1 MNRETGIPMPSIGQE
16 ATSSAVGDRG
26 ALLERSDQL
35 AALDASFDAVI
46 AEPTGRLLLVGGEAG
61 VGKTTLLRT
70 FCDRRPDSERV
81 LWGACEGLLTPGP
94 LAPFFDLAEVV
105 GGELEELV
113 RSEARPHE
121 VVAALGRELDRRT
134 PAILVLEDLH
144 WADEATLD
152 VVRLLGRRVGRV
164 RALVLASY
172 RDDELDHTHPLQ
184 VVLGVLASERTISR
198 VEVPPLS
205 APAVTELAAQ
215 HGVDGEVL
223 YRETNGNP
231 FFVNEVLAAGTE
243 EIPHTVR
250 DAVLARTAHL
260 TAPAKALVEAVAIVP
275 TQAEVWLLEAL
286 ANGAVDRLDECLT
299 TGVLTST
306 REGVA
311 FRHELARLTIEATLP
326 PDRRVGLHRKAL
338 DALTAHPHG
347 SPDLARLAHHAE
359 AAGDTDAVLRFAP
372 GAAAR
377 AASLGAHREAAAQYA
392 RALRFAGALPA
403 RERADLLERR
413 SYECHLTDQVDD
425 AIEAL
430 ERALELHRQL
440 GDRLREG
447 DALRSLSVLLW
458 CPGRV
463 GEAEDASRRAVSLL
477 ERLPPGR
484 ELALAYSQ
492 ASSLAGEAEDIEPTI
507 AWGSR
512 AIKLAERLG
521 DAEVVLDASSTV
533 AGAELLAGV
542 PGARETLER
551 NYELAQR
558 AGLDDQA
565 GQAIV
570 NLAWAEGRR
579 RSHDTTELALDAG
592 LEYCGEH
599 GLELWRLYLLAL
611 RARAQLDQGRWA
623 EAVESAALVLREPR
637 ISTFPRIFALVVIGL
652 VRARRGDAEH
662 RAPLDEALPLAEM
675 SGELER
681 LGPVAAARAEVA
693 WLRGD
698 HQAAVEAT
706 EVAFELA
713 LKRRSQWMV
722 GELACWR
729 RRARVEGDVPA
740 YTAEPY
746 GLELTGE
753 WDAAAK
759 SWAGLGCPYESAL
772 ALAGADD
779 AGALRRSLDELHRLG
794 ASATAAVVARRL
806 RERGV
811 RGLPRGPRATTRDN
825 PAGLTAR
832 EVEVLGLVSQGLRNA
847 EIAERLFVST
857 KTVGHHVSAILRKLD
872 VRTRGEASAEAVR
885 LGIADPS

>member
-1 MNRETGIPMPSIGQE
+1 MPSIGQE
-16 ATSSAVGDRG
+16 GTSSAVGDRVG
-26 ALLERSDQL
+26 LLERSSQL
-35 AALDASFDAVI
+35 SALDESLDAVTT
-46 AEPTGRLLLVGGEAG
+46 ELTGRLLLVGGEAG

-70 FCDRRPDSERV
+70 FCARRRDSERV

-105 GGELEELV
+105 GGELQELV

-121 VVAALGRELDRRT
+121 VVAALSRELDRRS

-152 VVRLLGRRVGRV
+152 VVRLLGRRISRV

-184 VVLGVLASERTISR
+184 VVLGVLAAERTTSS
-198 VEVPPLS
+198 VKVPPLT

-260 TAPAKALVEAVAIVP
+260 TASARGLVEAVAIVP
-275 TQAEVWLLEAL
+275 TQVEVWLLEAL
-286 ANGAVDRLDECLT
+286 ADGPVDRLDECLT

-326 PDRRVGLHRKAL
+326 PNRRVRLHRKAL
-338 DALTAHPHG
+338 DALTVHPNAA
-347 SPDLARLAHHAE
+347 SDLARLAHHAE

-372 GAAAR
+372 EAAAR

-392 RALRFAGALPA
+392 RALRFADALPEQ
-403 RERADLLERR
+403 ERADLLERR

-430 ERALELHRQL
+430 ERALELHGQL
-440 GDRLREG
+440 GDRMREG
-447 DALRSLSVLLW
+447 DALRSLSLLLW

-463 GEAEDASRRAVSLL
+463 AESEDANRKAVSLL

-492 ASSLAGEAEDIEPTI
+492 ASSLAGDAEDIEPTI

-512 AIKLAERLG
+512 ATELAERLG
-521 DAEVVLDASSTV
+521 DAEVLLDASSNV
-533 AGAELLAGV
+533 AAAELMAGT

-551 NYELAQR
+551 NYELAKR
-558 AGLDDQA
+558 TGLDDQA
-565 GQAIV
+565 GKAVV

-579 RSHDTTELALDAG
+579 RSHDATDGALDAG
-592 LEYCGEH
+592 LEYCSEH
-599 GLELWRLYLLAL
+599 GL
-611 RARAQLDQGRWA
+611 
-623 EAVESAALVLREPR
+623 
-637 ISTFPRIFALVVIGL
+637 
-652 VRARRGDAEH
+652 
-662 RAPLDEALPLAEM
+662 
-675 SGELER
+675 
-681 LGPVAAARAEVA
+681 
-693 WLRGD
+693 
-698 HQAAVEAT
+698 
-706 EVAFELA
+706 
-713 LKRRSQWMV
+713 
-722 GELACWR
+722 
-729 RRARVEGDVPA
+729 
-740 YTAEPY
+740 
-746 GLELTGE
+746 
-753 WDAAAK
+753 
-759 SWAGLGCPYESAL
+759 
-772 ALAGADD
+772 
-779 AGALRRSLDELHRLG
+779 
-794 ASATAAVVARRL
+794 
-806 RERGV
+806 
-811 RGLPRGPRATTRDN
+811 
-825 PAGLTAR
+825 
-832 EVEVLGLVSQGLRNA
+832 
-847 EIAERLFVST
+847 
-857 KTVGHHVSAILRKLD
+857 
-872 VRTRGEASAEAVR
+872 
-885 LGIADPS
+885 